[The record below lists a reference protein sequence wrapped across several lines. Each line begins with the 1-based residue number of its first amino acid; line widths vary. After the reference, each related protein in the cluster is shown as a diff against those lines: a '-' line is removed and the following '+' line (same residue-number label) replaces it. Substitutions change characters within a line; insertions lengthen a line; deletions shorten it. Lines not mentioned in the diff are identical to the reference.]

1 MKTLPPCLSPGP
13 RSRLSKCIKDYY
25 GISLSFFDTESP
37 KLKIQ
42 QKIIESKS
50 QSYVISKHS
59 TRQMMAN
66 EPKQTKVNLV
76 WKRSAFKLFPSGISV
91 PTVISAIMEQTRL
104 VSLRHA
110 GELAGVQT

>member
-1 MKTLPPCLSPGP
+1 
-13 RSRLSKCIKDYY
+13 
-25 GISLSFFDTESP
+25 
-37 KLKIQ
+37 
-42 QKIIESKS
+42 
-50 QSYVISKHS
+50 
-59 TRQMMAN
+59 MMAN
-66 EPKQTKVNLV
+66 EPKQMKVNLV

>member
-1 MKTLPPCLSPGP
+1 
-13 RSRLSKCIKDYY
+13 
-25 GISLSFFDTESP
+25 
-37 KLKIQ
+37 
-42 QKIIESKS
+42 
-50 QSYVISKHS
+50 
-59 TRQMMAN
+59 MAN

-76 WKRSAFKLFPSGISV
+76 WKRSAFKLFLSGISV